1 MKNNKGRP
9 KSVEDQK
16 LKEMALQIKT
26 KHKGQKLSFL
36 MLEKETGISR
46 NTWKRRI
53 SDYIQELNA
62 PIMQSNEQS
71 DLDIYFPDIEEL
83 FSSNNNSKE
92 KIVQELHAIIETLRS
107 VYLENKELKKKAK
120 NINKLE
126 TTVQKQKLQLD
137 KLKHQVLHY
146 ENLYKTL
153 VVSSAFPHLREE
165 KAIQSNLLDFKK
177 EIVTNT
183 NVAQQHL
190 KKIFAD
196 PRNEAQK
203 EDKLKGMFPNLFT

>member
-9 KSVEDQK
+9 KTIEDQK

-53 SDYIQELNA
+53 ADYIQELNA
-62 PIMQSNEQS
+62 PIMQSYEQS

-83 FSSNNNSKE
+83 LNNNSKE
-92 KIVQELHAIIETLRS
+92 KIVQELHAIIETLHS
-107 VYLENKELKKKAK
+107 VYLENKELKRKAK
-120 NINKLE
+120 DLNKLE
-126 TTVQKQKLQLD
+126 TTVQKQKLQID

-165 KAIQSNLLDFKK
+165 KGMQSNLLDFNK
-177 EIVTNT
+177 EIYTNT
-183 NVAQQHL
+183 NVEQQHL
-190 KKIFAD
+190 KKSFAD
-196 PRNEAQK
+196 PGSEAQK
-203 EDKLKGMFPNLFT
+203 EDKLKEMFPNLFT

>member
-9 KSVEDQK
+9 KTIEDQN

-53 SDYIQELNA
+53 ARYIQELNT
-62 PIMQSNEQS
+62 PIMQSTEQA
-71 DLDIYFPDIEEL
+71 DEDIFFPDIEEL
-83 FSSNNNSKE
+83 FNNKNSKE
-92 KIVQELHAIIETLRS
+92 NIVQELHAIIETLRS
-107 VYLENKELKKKAK
+107 VYLENKELKRKAK
-120 NINKLE
+120 DINKLE

-165 KAIQSNLLDFKK
+165 KAIQSNLLDFNK
-177 EIVTNT
+177 EIYKNT
-183 NVAQQHL
+183 NVEQQHL
-190 KKIFAD
+190 KKAFSD
-196 PRNEAQK
+196 PRSEPQK
-203 EDKLKGMFPNLFT
+203 EDKLKEMFPNLFT

>member
-9 KSVEDQK
+9 KTVEDQK

-26 KHKGQKLSFL
+26 KCKGQKLSFL

-53 SDYIQELNA
+53 SDYIQALNT
-62 PIMQSNEQS
+62 PLIQSTEEV

-83 FSSNNNSKE
+83 FNNKNNSKE
-92 KIVQELHAIIETLRS
+92 KIVQELHAIIESLRS
-107 VYLENKELKKKAK
+107 LYLENKELKRNAK
-120 NINKLE
+120 NISKLE
-126 TTVQKQKLQLD
+126 TTIQKQKLQLD

-146 ENLYKTL
+146 ESLYKTL

-165 KAIQSNLLDFKK
+165 QSIQSNLLDFKK
-177 EIVTNT
+177 EIVGNT
-183 NVAQQHL
+183 NIEQQHL
-190 KKIFAD
+190 KKTFTD
-196 PRNEAQK
+196 SRNEAQK
-203 EDKLKGMFPNLFT
+203 EDKLKEMFPNLFT

>member
-9 KSVEDQK
+9 KTVEDQK
-16 LKEMALQIKT
+16 LKEIALQIKT

-46 NTWKRRI
+46 NTWRRRI
-53 SDYIQELNA
+53 SDYIQELNT
-62 PIMQSNEQS
+62 PIMQSTEQA
-71 DLDIYFPDIEEL
+71 DVDIYFPDIEEI

-92 KIVQELHAIIETLRS
+92 KIAQELHAIIETLRS
-107 VYLENKELKKKAK
+107 LYLENKELKRNAK
-120 NINKLE
+120 DISKLE
-126 TTVQKQKLQLD
+126 TTVQKQKFQLD

-165 KAIQSNLLDFKK
+165 KAIQSNLLDFNKD
-177 EIVTNT
+177 IYTNA
-183 NVAQQHL
+183 NVEQQHL
-190 KKIFAD
+190 KKTFAD
-196 PRNEAQK
+196 PRSEVQK
-203 EDKLKGMFPNLFT
+203 EDKLKEMFPNLFT

>member
-9 KSVEDQK
+9 KTVGDQT

-53 SDYIQELNA
+53 SDYIQELNT
-62 PIMQSNEQS
+62 PIMQSTDQA
-71 DLDIYFPDIEEL
+71 DVDIYFPDIEEI

-107 VYLENKELKKKAK
+107 LYLENKELKRNAK
-120 NINKLE
+120 DISKLE
-126 TTVQKQKLQLD
+126 TTVQKQKNQLD

-146 ENLYKTL
+146 ENVYKTL
-153 VVSSAFPHLREE
+153 VVSSAFPHLREG
-165 KAIQSNLLDFKK
+165 KAIQSNLLDFNKD
-177 EIVTNT
+177 IYTNT
-183 NVAQQHL
+183 NVEQQHL
-190 KKIFAD
+190 KKTFAD
-196 PRNEAQK
+196 PRSEAQK
-203 EDKLKGMFPNLFT
+203 EDKLKEMFPNLFT